1 MRPKEYLKNL
11 VWINNMIKQA
21 MILAAG
27 RGKRMMPLTK
37 DMPKSMLKIGN
48 MTLIEDKIVRLTEA
62 GVERIII
69 NTGYLGE
76 YIRDHVGDGSKYGI
90 NIIISDEGLMP
101 IGTANGIRIML
112 EKFNNEPFILVNA
125 DIWTNYLFID
135 LRNEL
140 IDNCL
145 AHIILTPKPS
155 YANGD
160 FNLANNKIIK
170 GNDYTYT
177 GIGLYDPEL
186 FRKYDDKE
194 LGTILNKE
202 SNINAEIYTGL
213 WDDIGTPDRL
223 NAARNTISL

>member
-1 MRPKEYLKNL
+1 
-11 VWINNMIKQA
+11 MIKQA

-90 NIIISDEGLMP
+90 NIVISDEGLMP

-202 SNINAEIYTGL
+202 SNIKAEIYTGL

-223 NAARNTISL
+223 NAARKTISL

>member
-90 NIIISDEGLMP
+90 NIVISDEGLMP

-112 EKFNNEPFILVNA
+112 KKFNNEPFILVNA

-213 WDDIGTPDRL
+213 WDDIGTPERL
-223 NAARNTISL
+223 NAARKTISL

>member
-1 MRPKEYLKNL
+1 
-11 VWINNMIKQA
+11 MIKQA

-90 NIIISDEGLMP
+90 NIVISDEGLMP
-101 IGTANGIRIML
+101 IGTANGIRIMF

-223 NAARNTISL
+223 NAARKTISL

>member
-1 MRPKEYLKNL
+1 
-11 VWINNMIKQA
+11 MIKQA

-27 RGKRMMPLTK
+27 RGNRMMPLTR

-48 MTLIEDKIVRLTEA
+48 MTLIEDKIIRLVEA
-62 GVERIII
+62 GVEKIII
-69 NTGYLGE
+69 NIGYLGSSIKE
-76 YIRDHVGDGSKYGI
+76 HVGDGSKYGI
-90 NIIISDEGLMP
+90 KITISDEGSMP
-101 IGTANGIRIML
+101 IGTANGIRNIL
-112 EKFNNEPFILVNA
+112 YEFNGKPFILVNA

-135 LRNEL
+135 LNNEL
-140 IDNCL
+140 LNTSL

-223 NAARNTISL
+223 NAARKTISL

>member
-90 NIIISDEGLMP
+90 NIVISDEGLMP

-213 WDDIGTPDRL
+213 WDDIGNPDRL
-223 NAARNTISL
+223 NAARKTISL

>member
-37 DMPKSMLKIGN
+37 DMPKSMLRIGN

-90 NIIISDEGLMP
+90 NIVISDEGLMP
-101 IGTANGIRIML
+101 IGTANGL
-112 EKFNNEPFILVNA
+112 S
-125 DIWTNYLFID
+125 
-135 LRNEL
+135 L
-140 IDNCL
+140 I
-145 AHIILTPKPS
+145 HI
-155 YANGD
+155 
-160 FNLANNKIIK
+160 
-170 GNDYTYT
+170 
-177 GIGLYDPEL
+177 
-186 FRKYDDKE
+186 
-194 LGTILNKE
+194 
-202 SNINAEIYTGL
+202 
-213 WDDIGTPDRL
+213 
-223 NAARNTISL
+223 

>member
-90 NIIISDEGLMP
+90 NIVISDEGLMP

-112 EKFNNEPFILVNA
+112 KKFNNEPFILVNA

-186 FRKYDDKE
+186 FRRYDDKE

-223 NAARNTISL
+223 NAARKTISL